1 MKKFLT
7 LSLLMLLAFGLH
19 AQSKNI
25 AYQDETVR
33 FTVITDG
40 VIRMEYAADG
50 HFVNEASQ
58 VAVIR
63 DYPAIDFKV
72 KEGKTIEI
80 TTAKLQ
86 LKYKKGSGAFTA
98 DNLSITSLK
107 GVKPSFVWKP
117 GMVQEHNLKGT
128 YRTLDSYEGDTRVG
142 TTDQK
147 IPLEDGLL
155 ATDGWTLID
164 DSQSYLFD
172 DSDWAWV
179 KERENLDNQDWY
191 FMGYGHDYKQALK
204 DFTVFAGKVPL
215 PPRYAFGY
223 WWSRY
228 WSYSDKELRDLV
240 KKFDQYDIPIDVLV
254 IDMDWHYTEKGKGN
268 WTGWTWN
275 KKLFPDYKRLIADMD
290 QKGIR
295 TTLNLHP
302 AGGMEPYE
310 ERYDEL
316 AAYMHLDTTGRPAIP
331 WQGSNKDFMSGM
343 FDIVLKPMER
353 NGIDFWWLDWQ
364 QWPNDKQLTNLSN
377 TWWINYCFFSNFERN
392 RDTRPMLYHRWGG
405 LGNHRYQIGFSGDS
419 FISWKSLDFQ
429 PYFNSTAS
437 NVLYGFW
444 SHDIGGHWGGAIAP
458 ELYARWMQFGALSP
472 ILRSHSTKDA
482 SINKEPWTLPEEYTE
497 IIRNTIQQ
505 RRQMIP
511 YTYTMAR
518 KAHDE
523 GLSLCRPL
531 YYDWPESP
539 EAYSFRNEY
548 MFGDDMLVAPITA
561 PMEGNF
567 STLDIWLPQGT
578 WFEMSTG
585 TMLQG
590 NQVVTRSFMI
600 DEYPLYVKAGSIIPQ
615 YADCHQHVDGNEWTR
630 FDLMIYPGADGDFT
644 MYYDDGDDKDYDT
657 NNMRVRFRTTRIDS
671 RTCHVTIYPAEGN
684 YIPPKR
690 NITLRFVASDL
701 PKYVGLEGESWRA
714 SDDQLY
720 TPLNPIDWTYD
731 GENFTLV
738 VPLPESYWEDK
749 ADIRVEYPQ
758 SSTLNLTDGIIGNS
772 HRAAKAIAGLKNRK
786 ANIVLNDALGLFG
799 SIGQKVTYFPNT
811 LHESVDSFRQ
821 YFDDINTSLEQQEG
835 LDEELKAWFKGQLGK

>member
-1 MKKFLT
+1 MKRLLT
-7 LSLLMLLAFGLH
+7 LSLLMLLAVGLR
-19 AQSKNI
+19 AQNKNI

-40 VIRMEYAADG
+40 AIRMEYAPNG
-50 HFVNEASQ
+50 HFVDNASQ

-63 DYPAIDFKV
+63 DYPAVDFKV

-80 TTAKLQ
+80 TTAKLK
-86 LKYKKGSGAFTA
+86 LKYKKGSGTFTA
-98 DNLSITSLK
+98 DNLSISSLK
-107 GVKPSFVWKP
+107 GVVPSFTWKP

-128 YRTLDSYEGDTRVG
+128 YRTLDRYNGEIRSG
-142 TTDQK
+142 TTDEK
-147 IPLEDGLL
+147 MPIEDGIL

-172 DSDWAWV
+172 NSDWPWV
-179 KERENLDNQDWY
+179 MERESLDNQDWY

-223 WWSRY
+223 WWSRF
-228 WSYSDKELRDLV
+228 WAYSDKELRDLV

-254 IDMDWHYTEKGKGN
+254 IDMDWHYTEPGKGN

-275 KKLFPDYKRLIADMD
+275 KKLFPDYTRLIADMHRRD
-290 QKGIR
+290 IR

-302 AGGMEPYE
+302 AGGVESFE
-310 ERYDEL
+310 ECYDEF
-316 AAYMHLDTTGRPAIP
+316 AAYIQLDTTGRPYIP
-331 WQGSNKDFMSGM
+331 WQGSDKRYMSAL
-343 FDIVLKPMER
+343 FDVILKPMER

-364 QWPNDKQLTNLSN
+364 HWLNDKQLTNLSV
-377 TWWINYCFFSNFERN
+377 TWWINYCFFSNFERT

-405 LGNHRYQIGFSGDS
+405 LGNHRYQIGFSGDAI
-419 FISWKSLDFQ
+419 ISWQGLDFQ

-444 SHDIGGHWGGAIAP
+444 SHDIGGHCGNELTP

-482 SINKEPWTLPEEYTE
+482 AIKKEPWTFPDEYTE

-511 YTYTMAR
+511 YIYTMAR

-531 YYDWPESP
+531 YYDWPDNP

-567 STLDIWLPQGT
+567 STLDIWLPQGS
-578 WFEMSTG
+578 WYEVCTG

-590 NQVVTRSFMI
+590 GQVVTRNFKI
-600 DEYPLYVKAGSIIPQ
+600 DEYPLYVKAGAIIPQ
-615 YADCHQHVDGNEWTR
+615 YTDCHQHVGGTDWTQ

-644 MYYDDGDDKDYDT
+644 MYYDDGDDKNYDE
-657 NNMRVRFRTTRIDS
+657 NNMWVRFQTS
-671 RTCHVTIYPAEGN
+671 RQENTCMVSINPAEGN
-684 YIPPKR
+684 YIPASR
-690 NITLRFVASDL
+690 NITLKFVASDV
-701 PKYVGLEGESWRA
+701 PEHVYYNDKEIGWE
-714 SDDQLY
+714 
-720 TPLNPIDWTYD
+720 YD
-731 GENFTLV
+731 GENFNLV
-738 VPLPESYWEDK
+738 VALPEGNWKDK
-749 ADIRVEYPQ
+749 TDIRVEYQ
-758 SSTLNLTDGIIGNS
+758 KNSTFNLTDGTLGNY
-772 HRAAKAIAGLKNRK
+772 HRAVKAIAELKNHK
-786 ANIVLNDALGLFG
+786 ANLDLNDALGLFG
-799 SIGQKVTYFPNT
+799 SLGQQVTYFPNT

-821 YFDDINTSLEQQEG
+821 YFNDIDTSLNEQKG
-835 LDEELKAWFKGQLGK
+835 MDEELKTWFKEQVGK

>member
-1 MKKFLT
+1 MKRFLAALLFT
-7 LSLLMLLAFGLH
+7 LLTISLN
-19 AQSKNI
+19 AQNKNI
-25 AYQDETVR
+25 AYQDANVR

-40 VIRMEYAADG
+40 VIRLEYAQDG
-50 HFVNEASQ
+50 YFVDEASQ

-63 DYPAIDFKV
+63 DYPTVDFKV
-72 KEGKTIEI
+72 KDGKTIEI
-80 TTAKLQ
+80 TTTKLK
-86 LKYKKGSGAFTA
+86 LEYKKGSGAFTEE
-98 DNLSITSLK
+98 NLNISSLK
-107 GVKPSFVWKP
+107 GVNPSFSWKP

-164 DSQSYLFD
+164 DSKTYLFD
-172 DSDWAWV
+172 DSEWAWV
-179 KERENLDNQDWY
+179 KERESLDNIDWY

-240 KKFDQYDIPIDVLV
+240 KKFDQYDIPLDVLV
-254 IDMDWHYTEKGKGN
+254 IDMDWHYTEPGKGN

-290 QKGIR
+290 RRDIR

-302 AGGMEPYE
+302 AGGVEPYE
-310 ERYDEL
+310 ERYDEM
-316 AAYMHLDTTGRPAIP
+316 ATYMHIDTTGRPGIP
-331 WQGSNKDFMSGM
+331 WQGSNKLFMSGM
-343 FDIVLKPMER
+343 FDVVLKPMER

-377 TWWINYCFFSNFERN
+377 TWWINYCFFSNFERSRN
-392 RDTRPMLYHRWGG
+392 TRPMLYHRWGG

-444 SHDIGGHWGGAIAP
+444 SHDIGGHWGGAITP

-482 SINKEPWTLPEEYTE
+482 AINKEPWLLPAEYTE
-497 IIRNTIQQ
+497 TVRNTIHQ

-511 YTYTMAR
+511 YIYTMAR

-531 YYDWPESP
+531 YYDWPDCP
-539 EAYSFRNEY
+539 EAYLFRNEY
-548 MFGDDMLVAPITA
+548 MFGDNMLVAPITA
-561 PMEGNF
+561 PMEGSF
-567 STLDIWLPQGT
+567 STLDIWLPRGT
-578 WFEMSTG
+578 WLEVGTG

-590 NQVVTRSFMI
+590 GQTLTRRFMI
-600 DEYPLYVKAGSIIPQ
+600 DEYPIYVRAGSIIPQ

-644 MYYDDGDDKDYDT
+644 MYYDDGDDKNYDE
-657 NNMRVRFRTTRIDS
+657 NNMWVRFRATRQGN
-671 RTCHVTIYPAEGN
+671 TYFANLYPAEGN
-684 YIPPKR
+684 FTMASR
-690 NITLRFVASDL
+690 NVTLKFVASDV
-701 PKYVGLEGESWRA
+701 PEHVYCNGKE
-714 SDDQLY
+714 
-720 TPLNPIDWTYD
+720 IDWIYD

-738 VPLPESYWEDK
+738 VPLPESQWSEKVDV
-749 ADIRVEYPQ
+749 RVVYPQ
-758 SSTLNLTDGIIGNS
+758 TGTLNLTDGIIS
-772 HRAAKAIAGLKNRK
+772 DSRRAAKAIAALKYRK
-786 ANIVLNDALGLFG
+786 ANIVLNDALGLMG
-799 SIGQKVTYFPNT
+799 SIGQKTNYFPET
-811 LHESVDSFRQ
+811 LHKSVTAFRQ
-821 YFDDINTSLEQQEG
+821 YFDDIDASLDDQG
-835 LDEELKAWFKGQLGK
+835 LSDEDKAWFKEQVGK

>member
-1 MKKFLT
+1 MKKLLT
-7 LSLLMLLAFGLH
+7 LSLLMLLAVGLR
-19 AQSKNI
+19 AQNKNI

-40 VIRMEYAADG
+40 AIRMEYAPNG
-50 HFVNEASQ
+50 HFVDNASQ

-63 DYPAIDFKV
+63 DYPAVDFKV

-80 TTAKLQ
+80 TTAKLK

-98 DNLSITSLK
+98 DNLSISSLK
-107 GVKPSFVWKP
+107 GVVPSFTWKP

-128 YRTLDSYEGDTRVG
+128 YRTLDRYNGEIRSG
-142 TTDQK
+142 TTDEK
-147 IPLEDGLL
+147 MPIEDGIL
-155 ATDGWTLID
+155 ATDGWTLLD

-172 DSDWAWV
+172 NSDWPWV
-179 KERENLDNQDWY
+179 MERESLDNQDWY

-223 WWSRY
+223 WWSRF
-228 WSYSDKELRDLV
+228 WAYSDKELRDLV

-254 IDMDWHYTEKGKGN
+254 IDMDWHYTEPGKGN

-275 KKLFPDYKRLIADMD
+275 KKLFPDYTRLIADMHRRD
-290 QKGIR
+290 IR

-302 AGGMEPYE
+302 AGGVESFE
-310 ERYDEL
+310 ECYDEF
-316 AAYMHLDTTGRPAIP
+316 AAYIQLDTTGRPYIP
-331 WQGSNKDFMSGM
+331 WQGSDKRYMSAL
-343 FDIVLKPMER
+343 FDVILKPMER

-364 QWPNDKQLTNLSN
+364 HWLNDKQLTNLSV
-377 TWWINYCFFSNFERN
+377 TWWINYCFFSNFERT

-405 LGNHRYQIGFSGDS
+405 LGNHRYQIGFSGDAI
-419 FISWKSLDFQ
+419 ISWQSLDFQ

-444 SHDIGGHWGGAIAP
+444 SHDIGGHCGNELTP

-482 SINKEPWTLPEEYTE
+482 AIKKEPWTFPVEYTD

-511 YTYTMAR
+511 YIYTMAR

-531 YYDWPESP
+531 YYDWPDCP

-567 STLDIWLPQGT
+567 STLDIWLPQGS
-578 WFEMSTG
+578 WYEVCTG

-590 NQVVTRSFMI
+590 GQVVTRNFKI
-600 DEYPLYVKAGSIIPQ
+600 DEYPLYVKAGAIIPQ
-615 YADCHQHVDGNEWTR
+615 YTDCHQHVGGTDWTQ

-644 MYYDDGDDKDYDT
+644 MYYDDGDDKNYDE
-657 NNMRVRFRTTRIDS
+657 NNMWVRFQTS
-671 RTCHVTIYPAEGN
+671 RQENTCLVSINPAEGN
-684 YIPPKR
+684 YIPASR
-690 NITLRFVASDL
+690 NITLKFVASDV
-701 PKYVGLEGESWRA
+701 PEHVYFNDKEIGWE
-714 SDDQLY
+714 
-720 TPLNPIDWTYD
+720 YD
-731 GENFTLV
+731 GENFNLLV
-738 VPLPESYWEDK
+738 ALPEGNWKDK
-749 ADIRVEYPQ
+749 TDIRVEYQ
-758 SSTLNLTDGIIGNS
+758 KNSTFNLTDGTLGNY
-772 HRAAKAIAGLKNRK
+772 HRAVKAIAELKNHK
-786 ANIVLNDALGLFG
+786 ANLDLNDALGLFG
-799 SIGQKVTYFPNT
+799 SLGQQVTYFPNT

-821 YFDDINTSLEQQEG
+821 YFNDIDTSLNEQKG
-835 LDEELKAWFKGQLGK
+835 MDEELKTWFKEQVGK

>member
-1 MKKFLT
+1 MKKLIT
-7 LSLLMLLAFGLH
+7 LSLLMLLAVGLR
-19 AQSKNI
+19 AQNKNI

-33 FTVITDG
+33 FTIITDG
-40 VIRMEYAADG
+40 AIRLEYAPNG
-50 HFVNEASQ
+50 HFVDNASQ

-63 DYPAIDFKV
+63 DYPAVDFKV

-80 TTAKLQ
+80 TTAKLK

-98 DNLSITSLK
+98 DNLSISSLK
-107 GVKPSFVWKP
+107 GVVPSFTWKP

-128 YRTLDSYEGDTRVG
+128 YRTLDRYNGEIRSG
-142 TTDQK
+142 TTDEK
-147 IPLEDGLL
+147 MPIEDGIL
-155 ATDGWTLID
+155 ATDGWTLLD

-172 DSDWAWV
+172 NSDWPWV
-179 KERENLDNQDWY
+179 MERESLDNQDWY

-223 WWSRY
+223 WWSRF
-228 WSYSDKELRDLV
+228 WAYSDKELRDLV

-254 IDMDWHYTEKGKGN
+254 IDMDWHYTEPGKGN

-275 KKLFPDYKRLIADMD
+275 KKLFPDYTRLIADMGRRD
-290 QKGIR
+290 IR

-302 AGGMEPYE
+302 AGGVESFE
-310 ERYDEL
+310 ECYDEF
-316 AAYMHLDTTGRPAIP
+316 AAYIQLDTTGRPYIP
-331 WQGSNKDFMSGM
+331 WQGSDKRYMSAL
-343 FDIVLKPMER
+343 FDVILKPMER

-364 QWPNDKQLTNLSN
+364 HWLNDKQLTNLSV
-377 TWWINYCFFSNFERN
+377 TWWINYCFFSNFERT

-405 LGNHRYQIGFSGDS
+405 LGNHRYQIGFSGDAI
-419 FISWKSLDFQ
+419 ISWQGLDFQ

-444 SHDIGGHWGGAIAP
+444 SHDIGGHCCNELTP

-482 SINKEPWTLPEEYTE
+482 AIKKEPWTFPVEYTD

-511 YTYTMAR
+511 YIYTMAR

-531 YYDWPESP
+531 YYDWPDNP

-548 MFGDDMLVAPITA
+548 MFGDNMLVAPITA

-567 STLDIWLPQGT
+567 STLDIWLPQGS
-578 WFEMSTG
+578 WYEVCTG

-590 NQVVTRSFMI
+590 GQVVTRNFKI
-600 DEYPLYVKAGSIIPQ
+600 DEYPLYVKAGAIIPQ
-615 YADCHQHVDGNEWTR
+615 YTDCHQHVGGTDWTQ

-644 MYYDDGDDKDYDT
+644 LYYDDGDDKNYDE
-657 NNMRVRFRTTRIDS
+657 NNMWVRFQTTRQEN
-671 RTCHVTIYPAEGN
+671 TCLVSINPAEGN
-684 YIPPKR
+684 YIPASR
-690 NITLRFVASDL
+690 NITLKFVASDV
-701 PKYVGLEGESWRA
+701 PEHVYCNDKEIEWE
-714 SDDQLY
+714 
-720 TPLNPIDWTYD
+720 YD

-738 VPLPESYWEDK
+738 VALPEGNWKDK
-749 ADIRVEYPQ
+749 TDIRVEYQ
-758 SSTLNLTDGIIGNS
+758 KNSTINLTDGTLGNY
-772 HRAAKAIAGLKNRK
+772 HRAVKAIAELKNHK
-786 ANIVLNDALGLFG
+786 ANLDLNDALGLFG
-799 SIGQKVTYFPNT
+799 SLGQQVTYFPNT
-811 LHESVDSFRQ
+811 LHESVNLFRQ
-821 YFDDINTSLEQQEG
+821 YFDDIDTSLEQQKG
-835 LDEELKAWFKGQLGK
+835 MDEDLKAWFKGQVGK

>member
-1 MKKFLT
+1 MKRLLT
-7 LSLLMLLAFGLH
+7 LSLIMLLAVGLR
-19 AQSKNI
+19 AQNKNI

-40 VIRMEYAADG
+40 AIRMEYAPNG
-50 HFVNEASQ
+50 HFVDNASQ

-63 DYPAIDFKV
+63 DYPAVDFKV

-80 TTAKLQ
+80 TTAKLK

-98 DNLSITSLK
+98 DNLSISSLK
-107 GVKPSFVWKP
+107 GVVPSFTWKP

-128 YRTLDSYEGDTRVG
+128 YRTLDRYNGEIRSG
-142 TTDQK
+142 TTDEK
-147 IPLEDGLL
+147 MPIEDGIL

-172 DSDWAWV
+172 NSDWPWV
-179 KERENLDNQDWY
+179 MERESLDNQDWY

-223 WWSRY
+223 WWSRF
-228 WSYSDKELRDLV
+228 WAYSDKELRDLV

-254 IDMDWHYTEKGKGN
+254 IDMDWHYTEPGKGN

-275 KKLFPDYKRLIADMD
+275 KKLFPDYTRLIADMD
-290 QKGIR
+290 RRDIR

-302 AGGMEPYE
+302 AGGVEPFE
-310 ERYDEL
+310 ECYDEF
-316 AAYMHLDTTGRPAIP
+316 AAYIQLDTTGRPYIP
-331 WQGSNKDFMSGM
+331 WQGSDKRYMSAL
-343 FDIVLKPMER
+343 FDVILKPMER

-364 QWPNDKQLTNLSN
+364 HWLNDKQLTNLSV
-377 TWWINYCFFSNFERN
+377 TWWINYCFFSNFERT

-405 LGNHRYQIGFSGDS
+405 LGNHRYQIGFSGDAI
-419 FISWKSLDFQ
+419 ISWQGLDFQ

-444 SHDIGGHWGGAIAP
+444 SHDIGGHCGNELTP

-482 SINKEPWTLPEEYTE
+482 AIKKEPWTFPVEYTD

-511 YTYTMAR
+511 YIYTMAR

-531 YYDWPESP
+531 YYDWPDCP
-539 EAYSFRNEY
+539 EAYNFRNEY

-567 STLDIWLPQGT
+567 STLDIWLPQGS
-578 WFEMSTG
+578 WYEVCTG

-590 NQVVTRSFMI
+590 GQVVTRNFMI
-600 DEYPLYVKAGSIIPQ
+600 DEYPLYVKAGAIIPQ
-615 YADCHQHVDGNEWTR
+615 YTDCHQHVGGTDWTQ

-644 MYYDDGDDKDYDT
+644 LYYDDGDDKNYDE
-657 NNMRVRFRTTRIDS
+657 NNMWVRFQTTRQEN
-671 RTCHVTIYPAEGN
+671 TCLVSINPAEGN
-684 YIPPKR
+684 YIPASR
-690 NITLRFVASDL
+690 NITLKFVASDV
-701 PKYVGLEGESWRA
+701 PEHVYCNDKEIEWE
-714 SDDQLY
+714 
-720 TPLNPIDWTYD
+720 YD

-738 VPLPESYWEDK
+738 VALPEGNWKDK
-749 ADIRVEYPQ
+749 TDIRVEYQ
-758 SSTLNLTDGIIGNS
+758 KNSTFNLTDGTLGNY
-772 HRAAKAIAGLKNRK
+772 HRAVKAIAELKNHK
-786 ANIVLNDALGLFG
+786 ANLDLNDALGLFG
-799 SIGQKVTYFPNT
+799 SLGQQVTYFPNT
-811 LHESVDSFRQ
+811 LSESVNLFRQ
-821 YFDDINTSLEQQEG
+821 YFDDIDTSLEQQKG
-835 LDEELKAWFKGQLGK
+835 MDEDLKAWFKGQVGK

>member
-1 MKKFLT
+1 MKKLLT
-7 LSLLMLLAFGLH
+7 LSLLMLMAFGLQ
-19 AQSKNI
+19 AQNKNI

-40 VIRMEYAADG
+40 AIRMEYAPNG
-50 HFVNEASQ
+50 HFVNNASQ

-63 DYPAIDFKV
+63 DYPAVEFKV

-80 TTAKLQ
+80 TTAKLK
-86 LKYKKGSGAFTA
+86 LKYKKGSGPFTA
-98 DNLSITSLK
+98 DNLSISSLK
-107 GVKPSFVWKP
+107 GVVPSFIWKP
-117 GMVQEHNLKGT
+117 GMVQENNLKGT
-128 YRTLDSYEGDTRVG
+128 YRTLDRYNGEIRSG
-142 TTDQK
+142 TTDEK
-147 IPLEDGLL
+147 MPIEDGLL

-172 DSDWAWV
+172 NSDWPWV
-179 KERENLDNQDWY
+179 MERESLDNQDWY

-223 WWSRY
+223 WWSRF
-228 WSYSDKELRDLV
+228 WAYSDKELRDLV

-254 IDMDWHYTEKGKGN
+254 IDMDWHYTEPGKGN

-275 KKLFPDYKRLIADMD
+275 KKLFPDYTRLISDMGRRD
-290 QKGIR
+290 IR

-302 AGGMEPYE
+302 AGGVESFE
-310 ERYDEL
+310 ECYDEF
-316 AAYMHLDTTGRPAIP
+316 AAYIQLDTTGRPYIP
-331 WQGSNKDFMSGM
+331 WQGSDKRYMSAL
-343 FDIVLKPMER
+343 FDVILKPMER

-364 QWPNDKQLTNLSN
+364 HWLNDKQLTNLSV
-377 TWWINYCFFSNFERN
+377 TWWINYCFFSNFERT

-405 LGNHRYQIGFSGDS
+405 LGNHRYQIGFSGDAI
-419 FISWKSLDFQ
+419 ISWQGLDFQ

-444 SHDIGGHWGGAIAP
+444 SHDIGGHCGNELTP

-482 SINKEPWTLPEEYTE
+482 AIKKEPWTFPVEYTD

-511 YTYTMAR
+511 YIYTMAR

-531 YYDWPESP
+531 YYDWPDSP

-567 STLDIWLPQGT
+567 STLDIWLPQGS
-578 WFEMSTG
+578 WYEVCTG

-590 NQVVTRSFMI
+590 GQVVTRNFKI
-600 DEYPLYVKAGSIIPQ
+600 DEYPLYVKAGAIIPQ
-615 YADCHQHVDGNEWTR
+615 YTDCHQHVGGTDWTQ

-644 MYYDDGDDKDYDT
+644 LYYDDGDDKNYDE
-657 NNMRVRFRTTRIDS
+657 NNMWVRFQTTRQEN
-671 RTCHVTIYPAEGN
+671 TCLVSINPAEGN
-684 YIPPKR
+684 FIPASR
-690 NITLRFVASDL
+690 NISLKFVASDV
-701 PKYVGLEGESWRA
+701 PDHVYCNDKEIEWE
-714 SDDQLY
+714 
-720 TPLNPIDWTYD
+720 YD

-738 VPLPESYWEDK
+738 VALPEGNWKDK
-749 ADIRVEYPQ
+749 TDIRVEYQ
-758 SSTLNLTDGIIGNS
+758 KNSTFNLTDGTLGNY
-772 HRAAKAIAGLKNRK
+772 HRAVKAIAELKNHK
-786 ANIVLNDALGLFG
+786 ANLDLNDALGLFG
-799 SIGQKVTYFPNT
+799 SLGQQVTYFPNT
-811 LHESVDSFRQ
+811 LSESVNLFRQ
-821 YFDDINTSLEQQEG
+821 YFDDIDTSLEQQKG
-835 LDEELKAWFKGQLGK
+835 MDEDLKAWFKGQVGK